1 MTSVSSTSTTLT
13 SMTRNSAWRV
23 IVSCLMVAGCSGSA
37 GNSQATTSAI
47 KATTGST
54 SSLDAAP
61 TSETLAAGTQGV
73 ASTALATTSSP
84 AVVPTRCRKAT
95 GAHEIKVWHSFGG
108 NNANDEFD
116 ALVSEFNQSHVSK
129 ISAKKIGGYEDL
141 LRALA
146 ATPVDQWPDIIAA
159 PQAATRQLLDSGHFL
174 VPDACEDTAGLAG
187 DLLPIVSA
195 TYSVDGRLV
204 SMPYGVS
211 TLVLFFDK
219 AEFRKAG
226 LDPAQPPSSLAELM
240 AASATLKSSG
250 ATPFGLVVSDHFA
263 DWVTLQGSAKAGR
276 LVGQPENGRTS
287 VSLAAMQLNNP
298 TNIAELALFRDAIT
312 AGHAK
317 WISGLKSDFDDLLAI
332 VADKDGGSMSIHTSG
347 SVGDV
352 LTLLAAGNFPGTELG
367 IAPMPGVGPGSL
379 VGGNSLWHIDH
390 GDPER
395 SGATAEVIAWLTAP
409 HQLAAMSAATGYVPA
424 TRSAAVDPITASR
437 WQAQPELRVAYD
449 TLAATPVSPASAG
462 LLIGPSVELDYAL
475 YRASNRIA
483 TTTDSIEIVLS
494 EVDSLL
500 NELLKDYQSRR

>member
-1 MTSVSSTSTTLT
+1 
-13 SMTRNSAWRV
+13 MTRSSPWRV
-23 IVSCLMVAGCSGSA
+23 VVAACLLLAGCSGS
-37 GNSQATTSAI
+37 GGKSQATSSAT
-47 KATTGST
+47 KETTGPT
-54 SSLDAAP
+54 SSAEAVP
-61 TSETLAAGTQGV
+61 TSVALAVGTQSV
-73 ASTALATTSSP
+73 ASTTAATTVSP
-84 AVVPTRCRKAT
+84 PVPTRCRKPT
-95 GAHEIKVWHSFGG
+95 GTHEIKVWHSFGG

-116 ALVSEFNQSHVSK
+116 ALVAEFNQSHVSK
-129 ISAKKIGGYEDL
+129 ITAKKIGGYEDL

-159 PQAATRQLLDSGHFL
+159 PQAATRQLVDSGHFL
-174 VPDACEDTAGLAG
+174 APDACEETAGQAG
-187 DLLPIVSA
+187 DLLPIIAA

-226 LDPAQPPSSLAELM
+226 LDPTHPPASLAELM
-240 AASATLKSSG
+240 AASATLKASG
-250 ATPFGLVVSDHFA
+250 ASPFGLVVSDHFA
-263 DWVTLQGSAKAGR
+263 DWVILHGSAKAGR
-276 LVGQPENGRTS
+276 LLGLPENGRTS
-287 VSLAAMQLNNP
+287 APLTTMQLDSPPNV
-298 TNIAELALFRDAIT
+298 ADLALFREAIT

-317 WISGLKSDFDDLLAI
+317 WIGGLKSDFDDLLAI
-332 VADKDGGSMSIHTSG
+332 VADKDGGSMSIHTSA

-395 SGATAEVIAWLTAP
+395 SGATAEAIAWLTAP

-424 TRSAAVDPITASR
+424 TRSAAADPITVSR

-449 TLAATPVSPASAG
+449 TLAGTPVSPASAG
-462 LLIGPSVELDYAL
+462 LLMGPSLELDYAL

-483 TTTDSIEIVLS
+483 TTTDSIDSVLS
-494 EVDSLL
+494 EVDSQI